1 MVLMY
6 LVHARLRAPDHT
18 SLPPDTAQLFLE
30 CAHDGEGLE
39 HVSAHGEAAGGP
51 VVGFYLTA
59 PSLALAQQAASA
71 VCHRAL
77 RTCPSLAGLAVVSFS
92 AALVPRQRSALPR
105 SDGRD
110 MQMQDPSTVNLFH
123 PF

>member
-1 MVLMY
+1 MY

-18 SLPPDTAQLFLE
+18 SLPPDAAQLFLG
-30 CAHDGEGLE
+30 CARDGEGLE
-39 HVSAHGEAAGGP
+39 HVSAHGDATGGP

-59 PSLALAQQAASA
+59 PSLAVAEQAASD
-71 VCHRAL
+71 VCRRAL
-77 RTCPSLAGLAVVSFS
+77 LAHPSLAAVDVVSFG
-92 AALVPRQRSALPR
+92 AALVPQYWDAVLG

-110 MQMQDPSTVNLFH
+110 MQLQDPSTANLFH

>member
-1 MVLMY
+1 MY
-6 LVHARLRAPDHT
+6 LVHVRLRAPDHT
-18 SLPPDTAQLFLE
+18 SLPPDAAQLFLG
-30 CAHDGEGLE
+30 CALDGEGLE
-39 HVSAHGEAAGGP
+39 HVSAHGDAEGGP

-59 PSLALAQQAASA
+59 PSLALAERAASA

-77 RTCPSLAGLAVVSFS
+77 LAHPSLAGLDVGSFD
-92 AALVPRQRSALPR
+92 AALVPQYWNALLH

-110 MQMQDPSTVNLFH
+110 MQLQDPSTTNLFH

>member
-1 MVLMY
+1 MY

-18 SLPPDTAQLFLE
+18 PLPPDAAQLFLE
-30 CAHDGEGLE
+30 CALDGEGLE
-39 HVSAHGEAAGGP
+39 HVSAHGDATGGP

-59 PSLALAQQAASA
+59 PSLAVAEQAASA

-77 RTCPSLAGLAVVSFS
+77 LAHPSLAEVNVVSFS
-92 AALVPRQRSALPR
+92 AALVPPHRNALPR
-105 SDGRD
+105 SGGRD
-110 MQMQDPSTVNLFH
+110 MQMQDPSTTNLFH

>member
-1 MVLMY
+1 MY
-6 LVHARLRAPDHT
+6 LVHARLRVPDHAP
-18 SLPPDTAQLFLE
+18 LPPDAAQLFLG
-30 CAHDGEGLE
+30 CARDGDGLE
-39 HVSAHGEAAGGP
+39 HVSAHGDAAGGP

-59 PSLALAQQAASA
+59 PSLDVAEQAASD

-77 RTCPSLAGLAVVSFS
+77 HAHPSLAGVDVVSFG
-92 AALVPRQRSALPR
+92 AALVPQYWNAVLR

-110 MQMQDPSTVNLFH
+110 MQVQDPSTVNLFH

>member
-1 MVLMY
+1 MY

-18 SLPPDTAQLFLE
+18 PLPEDAAQLFLG
-30 CAHDGEGLE
+30 CALEGEGLE
-39 HVSAHGEAAGGP
+39 HVSAHGDAADGP
-51 VVGFYLTA
+51 VLGFYLTA
-59 PSLALAQQAASA
+59 SSLALAERTASA

-77 RTCPSLAGLAVVSFS
+77 LAHPSLGEVDVVSFG
-92 AALVPRQRSALPR
+92 AALVPQFWDRLLD

-110 MQMQDPSTVNLFH
+110 MQMQDPSTANPFH